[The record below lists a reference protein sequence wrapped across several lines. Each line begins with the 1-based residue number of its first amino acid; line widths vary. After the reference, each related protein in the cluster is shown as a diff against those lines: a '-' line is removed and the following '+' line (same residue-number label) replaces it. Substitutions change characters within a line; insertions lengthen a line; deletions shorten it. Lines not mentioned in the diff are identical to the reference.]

1 MQETQVEGA
10 DRVARI
16 MERPER
22 FLSVVLTAISFTETV
37 VVSLGS
43 LLFVSLM
50 GEKIG
55 TPLGIVSIAL
65 VLLIFVKVI
74 PKTVAAQYPET
85 LAVRFAPAIEATS
98 KVISPLV
105 TVLSWITDKIARP
118 TGVHTIPGALMSKEE
133 ISACISMGEET
144 GVVDEASAQMLKR
157 VVKFGDLWVREI
169 MTPRTELVWID
180 QGARLAEFQQ
190 TYHKSPS
197 RRYPVY
203 SGNFDNVAGVLASK
217 DVHVALA
224 GGELGPD
231 STVTDFARPVCY
243 VPGTKLVGELFD
255 EMRANKLTAA
265 VVVSEYGGTSGMV
278 TIEQLVDEIVGEV
291 SEELAGAHREFEIIS
306 EHAYQIEGSMR
317 IDEANEQLGLGIP
330 EDEYETIAGF
340 VLHIVGHLPEEGEQ
354 VTYGNLKLMV
364 TEVKGNRITKLMVTR
379 EETQHSSSEAPEQ
392 PSADR

>member
-1 MQETQVEGA
+1 MTNLEVTYLVLSLVGVIASAFFASSEIAFINLQRIRLKHMQETQVEGA

-144 GVVDEASAQMLKR
+144 GL
-157 VVKFGDLWVREI
+157 
-169 MTPRTELVWID
+169 
-180 QGARLAEFQQ
+180 
-190 TYHKSPS
+190 
-197 RRYPVY
+197 
-203 SGNFDNVAGVLASK
+203 
-217 DVHVALA
+217 
-224 GGELGPD
+224 
-231 STVTDFARPVCY
+231 
-243 VPGTKLVGELFD
+243 
-255 EMRANKLTAA
+255 
-265 VVVSEYGGTSGMV
+265 
-278 TIEQLVDEIVGEV
+278 
-291 SEELAGAHREFEIIS
+291 
-306 EHAYQIEGSMR
+306 
-317 IDEANEQLGLGIP
+317 
-330 EDEYETIAGF
+330 
-340 VLHIVGHLPEEGEQ
+340 
-354 VTYGNLKLMV
+354 
-364 TEVKGNRITKLMVTR
+364 
-379 EETQHSSSEAPEQ
+379 
-392 PSADR
+392 